1 MRIPGFA
8 KKSLGQN
15 FLNAPWVSDKA
26 VAAGEVGPTD
36 TVLEIGPG
44 KGALTKKLLE
54 KAGRVIALEKDHRLI
69 PVLQETFANEISS
82 GKLILSE
89 SDALEFSPQTFG
101 LEKNSYKV
109 IANIPYYITGALTE
123 KFTSEENHPSLII
136 FLVQKE
142 VAERIVAND
151 KKESI
156 LSLSVKAYGTPEY
169 IATVS
174 RGCFTPQPNVD
185 SALIKIGNISHD
197 FFVGFDQKFF
207 FTIIKAAFL
216 HKRKR
221 LISNIASAIPSLK
234 DKAGELIT
242 AAQITENE
250 RAEDV
255 SLETWK
261 KICSFLNAI

>member
-15 FLNAPWVSDKA
+15 FLNAPWVSEKA
-26 VAAGEVGPTD
+26 VLAGEVGPGD
-36 TVLEIGPG
+36 TILEIGPG

-69 PVLQETFANEISS
+69 PILQETFANEISS
-82 GKLILSE
+82 RKLILSE
-89 SDALEFSPQTFG
+89 SDALEFKPQDFG
-101 LEKNSYKV
+101 LTKNSYKV

-123 KFTSEENHPSLII
+123 KFTSEENYPSLII

-142 VAERIVAND
+142 VAERIVANN

-197 FFVGFDQKFF
+197 FFVGFEQNFF
-207 FTIIKAAFL
+207 FTVIKAAFL

-221 LISNIASAIPSLK
+221 LIANLAEIIPSIK
-234 DKAGELIT
+234 NQTAELISNT
-242 AAQITENE
+242 GIGENE

-255 SLETWK
+255 PLQTWK
-261 KICSFLNAI
+261 KICSFLNTI